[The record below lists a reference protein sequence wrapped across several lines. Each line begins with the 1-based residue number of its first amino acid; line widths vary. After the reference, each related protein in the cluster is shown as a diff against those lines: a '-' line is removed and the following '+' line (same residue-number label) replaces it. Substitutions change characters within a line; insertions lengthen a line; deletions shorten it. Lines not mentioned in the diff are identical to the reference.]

1 MWLGDVVFL
10 EPWNPD
16 LAVIHG
22 EWPELPSTALIL
34 RTDQDGDVDRQSRL
48 ALPLLLPPDASA
60 SRWSYL

>member
-22 EWPELPSTALIL
+22 ECPERPSTALIL

-48 ALPLLLPPDASA
+48 ALASPSSA
-60 SRWSYL
+60 

>member
-22 EWPELPSTALIL
+22 ECPELPSTALIL

-48 ALPLLLPPDASA
+48 ALASPSSA
-60 SRWSYL
+60 